1 MRIAEL
7 KWKILL
13 HWINHVFLFQ
23 IILAELEILTLIS
36 EKNTTWLSENI
47 GVILGV
53 CLCFASYGLSHH
65 TESVPQYMLP
75 TPLLNENQGDRSSV
89 FPSVQTSW

>member
-1 MRIAEL
+1 M
-7 KWKILL
+7 L

-89 FPSVQTSW
+89 FPSVQTS